1 MAQIY
6 KGYKLK
12 HRNQK
17 NDRLPDGWYVYSNR
31 RNKKNMVRISRG
43 MAYKEAKAYVDKLV
57 AFLEVHKDANV
68 LKGE

>member
-1 MAQIY
+1 
-6 KGYKLK
+6 
-12 HRNQK
+12 
-17 NDRLPDGWYVYSNR
+17 
-31 RNKKNMVRISRG
+31 

>member
-43 MAYKEAKAYVDKLV
+43 MAYEEAKIYVDKLI
-57 AFLEVHKDANV
+57 AFLKKV
-68 LKGE
+68 KGE